1 MRAASFVDGTQAS
14 GIVERTFTKV
24 EPIPCVEPVAP
35 EEGLWMSKA
44 PFAGASLAQ
53 ANTARQGGAP
63 GIATRIGAGQQ
74 PGERVLVRFS
84 GFVNVPADDLYR
96 FSLTSDDGSV
106 LRVAGQLVVDN
117 DGLHGAIEKR
127 GAIALQAGLHPIEVV
142 WFNATGGAELE
153 LRWARPGQTFT
164 PIDAASLR
172 H

>member
-1 MRAASFVDGTQAS
+1 MD
-14 GIVERTFTKV
+14 VEGSVRGRV
-24 EPIPCVEPVAP
+24 V
-35 EEGLWMSKA
+35 
-44 PFAGASLAQ
+44 
-53 ANTARQGGAP
+53 
-63 GIATRIGAGQQ
+63 GAGQQ

-84 GFVNVPADDLYR
+84 GCVNVPATDLYR

-127 GAIALQAGLHPIEVV
+127 GAIALQAGLHTIEVV
-142 WFNATGGAELE
+142 WFNATGGAELDV
-153 LRWARPGQTFT
+153 RWARPGEPFE